1 MSSPAPTRVV
11 VDADIPVVT
20 LDVVDI
26 RPELARRPHRVSRMA
41 EEHRAFT
48 TLAAD
53 MALNPRN
60 MLQKLVEVAVELCD
74 AHTAGISLLE
84 GDVFRWE
91 AVAGVFAAARGGTMP
106 RDQSPCGVCIDRD
119 ATQLMHLADR
129 CFPALL
135 AEPRFVEAL
144 LIPFHVNGKPVGTV
158 WIVSHTEDRKF
169 DQEDERIVRELS
181 LFASAGWQLLQTSEA
196 LAQRN
201 RQKDDFIATLGHE
214 LRNPLGAIVAAT
226 SVLQQRAGT
235 DQGAVRALDIIAR
248 QSKHLGRL
256 ADDLLDVA
264 RIESGQLELE
274 RRVVDIRAIV
284 ADAVEARRAQ
294 IERRRHSLNV
304 EIGEDP
310 ILIDG
315 DPVRLAQV
323 VSNLVDNAAKY
334 TPEQGT
340 ITVVLSV
347 EREEAV
353 VTVRDTGCG
362 IPPEQVQRIFEPF
375 AQLADSRHASAGG
388 VGLGLALVKRLTE
401 LHEGRVKVASEGQ
414 GQGSCFTVY
423 LPIHLPIRRSVS
435 PGQAATG
442 TALMVTQTAH

>member
-11 VDADIPVVT
+11 AHAHADTPIVS

-26 RPELARRPHRVSRMA
+26 RPELERRPHRASRMA

-48 TLAAD
+48 TLASD
-53 MALNPRN
+53 MASNPRN
-60 MLQKLVEVAVELCD
+60 MLQKLVEVAVDLCD

-144 LIPFHVNGKPVGTV
+144 LIPFHINGKPVGTV
-158 WIVSHTEDRKF
+158 WVVSHTEDRKF

-196 LAQRN
+196 LAERN

-226 SVLQQRAGT
+226 SVLQQRTAT
-235 DQGAVRALDIIAR
+235 DEGALRALDIIAR
-248 QSKHLGRL
+248 QSQHMTRL

-274 RRVVDIRAIV
+274 RRVVDVRAIV
-284 ADAVEARRAQ
+284 AETVEARRAQ

-304 EIGEDP
+304 EIGADP
-310 ILIDG
+310 ILIDA

-340 ITVVLSV
+340 ITVALSV
-347 EREEAV
+347 EGAEAV
-353 VTVRDTGCG
+353 VAVRDTGFG
-362 IPPEQVQRIFEPF
+362 IPPAQAQRIFEPF
-375 AQLADSRHASAGG
+375 AQLPNSRHASAGG

-401 LHEGRVKVASEGQ
+401 LHDGRVDVASDGP
-414 GQGSCFTVY
+414 GQGSCFT
-423 LPIHLPIRRSVS
+423 IRLPIRRSVS
-435 PGQAATG
+435 TVETVSGSAT
-442 TALMVTQTAH
+442 A

>member
-1 MSSPAPTRVV
+1 MSSTSGRSWRGAPT
-11 VDADIPVVT
+11 A
-20 LDVVDI
+20 
-26 RPELARRPHRVSRMA
+26 HRDWL

-48 TLAAD
+48 TLASD
-53 MALNPRN
+53 MASNPRN
-60 MLQKLVEVAVELCD
+60 MLQKLVEVAVDLCD

-144 LIPFHVNGKPVGTV
+144 LIPFHINGKPVGTV
-158 WIVSHTEDRKF
+158 WVVSHTEDRKF

-196 LAQRN
+196 LAARN

-226 SVLQQRAGT
+226 SVLQQRMAT

-248 QSKHLGRL
+248 QSQHMTRL

-274 RRVVDIRAIV
+274 RRVVDVRAIV
-284 ADAVEARRAQ
+284 AETVEARRAQ
-294 IERRRHSLNV
+294 IERRCHSLNV
-304 EIGEDP
+304 EIGADS
-310 ILIDG
+310 ILIEETLF
-315 DPVRLAQV
+315 VWRK
-323 VSNLVDNAAKY
+323 SY
-334 TPEQGT
+334 RTWSTTPRSTRPSREH

-347 EREEAV
+347 EGDEAV
-353 VTVRDTGCG
+353 VTVRDTGFG
-362 IPPEQVQRIFEPF
+362 IPPEQAQEFLSRSHSCRI
-375 AQLADSRHASAGG
+375 ASRIGRRSWT
-388 VGLGLALVKRLTE
+388 GLALVKR
-401 LHEGRVKVASEGQ
+401 
-414 GQGSCFTVY
+414 
-423 LPIHLPIRRSVS
+423 
-435 PGQAATG
+435 
-442 TALMVTQTAH
+442 

>member
-1 MSSPAPTRVV
+1 MSAAAPSRVGAHANTPIV
-11 VDADIPVVT
+11 S

-26 RPELARRPHRVSRMA
+26 RLELERRPQRASRTA
-41 EEHRAFT
+41 DEHRAFAA
-48 TLAAD
+48 LAAD

-60 MLQKLVEVAVELCD
+60 MLQKLVEVAVDLCD

-106 RDQSPCGVCIDRD
+106 RDQSPCGVCIDRN

-158 WIVSHTEDRKF
+158 WIVSHTEHRKF
-169 DQEDERIVRELS
+169 DQEDERLVRELS

-196 LAQRN
+196 LTERN

-226 SVLQQRAGT
+226 AVLQQRMTT
-235 DQGAVRALDIIAR
+235 DQAAVRALEILAR
-248 QSKHLGRL
+248 QSQHMTRL
-256 ADDLLDVA
+256 ADDLVDVA
-264 RIESGQLELE
+264 RIERGQLELE
-274 RRVVDIRAIV
+274 RCVVDVRAIV
-284 ADAVEARRAQ
+284 VETVEARRAQ

-304 EIGEDP
+304 EIGAVP
-310 ILIDG
+310 ILVDA

-334 TPEQGT
+334 TPERGT
-340 ITVVLSV
+340 ITIALSV
-347 EREEAV
+347 EGEEAV
-353 VTVRDTGCG
+353 VAVRDTGFG
-362 IPPEQVQRIFEPF
+362 IPQAQAQRIFEPF
-375 AQLADSRHASAGG
+375 AQLSNSRHASAGG

-401 LHEGRVKVASEGQ
+401 LHGGHVTVASDGP
-414 GQGSCFTVY
+414 GQGSCFT
-423 LPIHLPIRRSVS
+423 IRLPIRRSVARREVS
-435 PGQAATG
+435 DSQPPA
-442 TALMVTQTAH
+442 

>member
-1 MSSPAPTRVV
+1 MEATSMSSVEPSRVVDPAGAPT
-11 VDADIPVVT
+11 AT
-20 LDVVDI
+20 LDDVDI
-26 RPELARRPHRVSRMA
+26 LAALKVRPRRASRLA
-41 EEHRAFT
+41 EEHQAFRV
-48 TLAAD
+48 LAAE
-53 MALNPRN
+53 MAANPRN
-60 MLQKLVEVAVELCD
+60 MLQRLVEVAVDLCD
-74 AHTAGISLLE
+74 AHTSGISLLE

-144 LIPFHVNGKPVGTV
+144 LIPFHINGKPVGTV
-158 WIVSHTEDRKF
+158 WVVSHTEDRKF
-169 DQEDERIVRELS
+169 DQEDERIIRELS

-196 LAQRN
+196 LADRN

-226 SVLQQRAGT
+226 ALLQQRTAT
-235 DQGAVRALDIIAR
+235 DEGALRALDIIAR
-248 QSKHLGRL
+248 QSQHMTRL

-274 RRVVDIRAIV
+274 RRVVDVRALV
-284 ADAVEARRAQ
+284 AETLEARRAQ

-304 EIGEDP
+304 ELGTDP
-310 ILIDG
+310 VLMEA

-323 VSNLVDNAAKY
+323 VSNLLDNAAKY
-334 TPEQGT
+334 TPEDGN
-340 ITVVLSV
+340 ITVALSV
-347 EREEAV
+347 EGDEAV
-353 VTVRDTGCG
+353 VAVSDNGFG
-362 IPPEQVQRIFEPF
+362 IPPAEAKRIFEPF
-375 AQLADSRHASAGG
+375 AQLADSHHASAGG

-401 LHEGRVKVASEGQ
+401 LHDGNVKVDSD
-414 GQGSCFTVY
+414 
-423 LPIHLPIRRSVS
+423 
-435 PGQAATG
+435 
-442 TALMVTQTAH
+442 